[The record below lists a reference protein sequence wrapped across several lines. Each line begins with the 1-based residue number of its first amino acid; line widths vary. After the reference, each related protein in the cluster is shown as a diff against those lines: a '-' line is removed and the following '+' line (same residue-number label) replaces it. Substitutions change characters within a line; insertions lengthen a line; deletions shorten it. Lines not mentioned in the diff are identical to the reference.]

1 MVSTFNRKIQTH
13 EGKRMS
19 FNTLNNATPLNSIT
33 FGGGQVNYTRESLK
47 SKRNAGDLIDD
58 SVNISKI
65 SQGSARIDFVHK

>member
-19 FNTLNNATPLNSIT
+19 FNTTTNGTPLNSIT
-33 FGGGQVNYTRESLK
+33 FGGGYITAQREDLK
-47 SKRNAGDLIDD
+47 SKRKTEFVDD